1 MPFTNLPIQEDEL
14 PQVQS
19 VPLKPI
25 HPDYLKALRITW
37 LIIFFIILA
46 GAVTLFLLVDEL
58 QTMLAISIGVCIYL
72 LLLMSTVM
80 IGTRSFKR
88 KKYAVRERDILY
100 STGWIFQNLHMV
112 PFNRL
117 QHCVV
122 NMGPIDRRFGLA
134 SVSLYTAASEGKD
147 ITIHGLKLA
156 EAEHLKDLIM
166 QQIQPLHPHANTGS

>member
-1 MPFTNLPIQEDEL
+1 MI

-19 VPLKPI
+19 VSLKPI
-25 HPDYLKALRITW
+25 HPDYLKTLRITW
-37 LIIFFIILA
+37 IIIFSILLA
-46 GAVTLFLLVDEL
+46 GSVTLFLLVDEL
-58 QTMLAISIGVCIYL
+58 HTTLAITIGALVYIAIASI
-72 LLLMSTVM
+72 TV
-80 IGTRSFKR
+80 ITGTKSFRR

-100 STGWIFQNLHMV
+100 STGWLFQNLHMV

-147 ITIHGLKLA
+147 ITIHGLKLE
-156 EAEHLKDLIM
+156 EAEYLKDLIM
-166 QQIQPLHPHANTGS
+166 QQIQPLQAHANIG

>member
-1 MPFTNLPIQEDEL
+1 MPFTNLPIPEDEL

-37 LIIFFIILA
+37 LIIFFIIL
-46 GAVTLFLLVDEL
+46 VDEL
-58 QTMLAISIGVCIYL
+58 QTMLAISIGVCSYL
-72 LLLMSTVM
+72 LLLTSTVM

-100 STGWIFQNLHMV
+100 STGWLFQHLHMV

-147 ITIHGLKLA
+147 ITIHGLKLT

-166 QQIQPLHPHANTGS
+166 QQIQPLQPHANTGS